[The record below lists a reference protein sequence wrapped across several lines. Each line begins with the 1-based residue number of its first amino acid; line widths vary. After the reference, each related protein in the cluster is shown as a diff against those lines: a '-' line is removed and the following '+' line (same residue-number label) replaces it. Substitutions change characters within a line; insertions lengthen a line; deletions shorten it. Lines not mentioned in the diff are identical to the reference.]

1 MIEIYNLFVIGMKEK
16 ENVVVNISKVVLECI
31 LLKLKCF
38 FEYFNYSFILRNV
51 KIWLLMDKFFKNF
64 ELLNL
69 IYEVEKFERILFF
82 R

>member
-38 FEYFNYSFILRNV
+38 FEYFNHSFILRNV